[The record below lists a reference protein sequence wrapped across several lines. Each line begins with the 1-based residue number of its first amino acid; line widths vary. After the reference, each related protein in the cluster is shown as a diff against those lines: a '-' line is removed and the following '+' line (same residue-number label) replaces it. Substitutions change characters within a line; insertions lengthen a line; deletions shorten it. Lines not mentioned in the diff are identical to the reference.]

1 MLVAKRRITSRF
13 GEPTRAP
20 ARAQVIEAPKCHL
33 PQWKTVLELQKEGV
47 LTDAHC
53 GQRHGHAAG
62 RCLREAG

>member
-20 ARAQVIEAPKCHL
+20 ARKVIEARKEVPPL

-47 LTDAHC
+47 LTHTVDSDMVTLPDVA
-53 GQRHGHAAG
+53 
-62 RCLREAG
+62 